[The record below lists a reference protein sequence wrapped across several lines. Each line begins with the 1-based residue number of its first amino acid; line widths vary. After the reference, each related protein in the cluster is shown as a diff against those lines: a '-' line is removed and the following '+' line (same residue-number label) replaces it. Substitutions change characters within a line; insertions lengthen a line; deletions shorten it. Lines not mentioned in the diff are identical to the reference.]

1 MKIKR
6 NLKIISIKNGALTTE
21 LPDEFEYWILESLV
35 QTNTWNASGS
45 AFQSSKDFIIWLDF
59 TFEHTSYESYV
70 HKKMLKMEIINILE
84 RDENWTDY
92 DFKLEIESLIQ

>member
-45 AFQSSKDFIIWLDF
+45 AFQSPKDFIIWLDF
-59 TFEHTSYESYV
+59 TFEHTSYESYI
-70 HKKMLKMEIINILE
+70 HKKILKMEIINILD
-84 RDENWTDY
+84 RDENWMDY
-92 DFKLEIESLIQ
+92 DFKLEIECLKQ